1 MRDGHTMM
9 HCAAAR
15 ELLMFYPRADLPL
28 ETACALTEHV
38 LSCAACRRELLG
50 IQAENR
56 AL

>member
-1 MRDGHTMM
+1 MM